1 MAIGTPFGL
10 ENTVTAGI
18 VSAKARDTGEEV
30 RFIQTDVAVNPG
42 NSGGPLINMRG
53 EVVGINSQILS
64 RSGGFMGISLSI
76 PIDDAMRVADQLRT
90 DGKVTRGRIG

>member
-1 MAIGTPFGL
+1 
-10 ENTVTAGI
+10 
-18 VSAKARDTGEEV
+18 VSAKARDTGEEI

-64 RSGGFMGISLSI
+64 RSGGFMGFLCPFPSMT
-76 PIDDAMRVADQLRT
+76 P
-90 DGKVTRGRIG
+90 